1 MKIQKLRIRNFK
13 AIRDMVLEDLENA
26 LILVGKNSTGKT
38 AVLDAVRFCGGKLS
52 SEQGRFSGGA
62 PTSSGGSKIGN

>member
-38 AVLDAVRFCGGKLS
+38 AVLDAV
-52 SEQGRFSGGA
+52 QIGRA
-62 PTSSGGSKIGN
+62 HV

>member
-26 LILVGKNSTGKT
+26 LILVGKNRTEKSRNG
-38 AVLDAVRFCGGKLS
+38 AVEDHS
-52 SEQGRFSGGA
+52 PGRGE
-62 PTSSGGSKIGN
+62 